1 MKEIENLREI
11 YKLMERSDYIHWLEH
26 PELVEFLKNYIP
38 GHSEEEIRE
47 AFRDRT
53 GITLTEGQICNFK
66 YKHKVKSGTH
76 GGQFVKGQQA
86 HNKGKK
92 MPPEVYEK
100 AKATMFK
107 PGTIPPNWR
116 PVGSE
121 RTDRDGYTM
130 VKIADPNKW
139 ILKQRLIYEQLHG
152 VKLKKNEVVIFLDGN
167 RQNFSADNLHKL
179 TRGALARYNQ
189 DRLYCEDKNIS
200 CAAAMIAELKD
211 KTGEL
216 KRNGTQTHT
225 KTQC

>member
-1 MKEIENLREI
+1 MA
-11 YKLMERSDYIHWLEH
+11 RSNSISWLEH
-26 PELVEFLKNYIP
+26 PEYVEFLKAYIP
-38 GHSEEEIRE
+38 GHTEEEIRT
-47 AFRDRT
+47 AFEKKY
-53 GITLTEGQICNFK
+53 GYHLTEGQIGNFK
-66 YKHKVKSGTH
+66 HKHKVRSGTK

-130 VKIADPNKW
+130 VKIADPNIW

>member
-1 MKEIENLREI
+1 MMSHVWDVKNNTNESI
-11 YKLMERSDYIHWLEH
+11 YK
-26 PELVEFLKNYIP
+26 PE
-38 GHSEEEIRE
+38 
-47 AFRDRT
+47 T
-53 GITLTEGQICNFK
+53 
-66 YKHKVKSGTH
+66 
-76 GGQFVKGQQA
+76 
-86 HNKGKK
+86 
-92 MPPEVYEK
+92 
-100 AKATMFK
+100 
-107 PGTIPPNWR
+107 
-116 PVGSE
+116 
-121 RTDRDGYTM
+121 
-130 VKIADPNKW
+130 
-139 ILKQRLIYEQLHG
+139 YEQLHG